1 MLRNLLS
8 LFLALSLTV
17 AADVPWGD
25 DVVMR
30 VGGHRKLPGGVQLH
44 LVGVGEGATLALGR
58 ISRRVQPGET
68 MVVGSYRVYLV
79 SIGDDKCVVKW
90 VRTPSVDQATEL
102 LESYGWQKID
112 GTSQQLTVDLSAD
125 LDGPAAEY
133 QKASR
138 RIGLDLRPVAGKKTI
153 LRRYRLREVANS
165 SKEIYAYLAISP
177 EGQVVGAWLAP
188 EGASDAN
195 VAALDQRA
203 LLQW

>member
-1 MLRNLLS
+1 MLRYLLS
-8 LFLALSLTV
+8 LLLALTLTV

-30 VGGHRKLPGGVQLH
+30 VGGHRKLPGGVTLN
-44 LVGVGEGATLALGR
+44 LVGVGEGATLALGST
-58 ISRRVQPGET
+58 SRRLQPGET
-68 MVVGSYRVYLV
+68 MVAGSYRVYLV
-79 SIGDDKCVVKW
+79 GISDDKCIVKW

-102 LESYGWQKID
+102 LESYGWQRVD
-112 GTSQQLTVDLSAD
+112 GASQQLTLDLPVDLE
-125 LDGPAAEY
+125 GPAADY

-153 LRRYRLREVANS
+153 LRKYRLREVASNAT
-165 SKEIYAYLAISP
+165 EIYAYLAISP
-177 EGQVVGAWLAP
+177 DGLVVGAWLAP
-188 EGASDAN
+188 EGPSVSS